1 MPLARRITGG
11 LLRAVAVVA
20 IVLACGFGA
29 GKLLGAAIAKVPD
42 PTGGAE
48 VIDHFTLANS
58 LVAKTALVQAGDL
71 PSGWK
76 AGPAT
81 FGLVGLPI
89 CGMTAEKSPSALGAR
104 QTREPV
110 ASWGDSTGKQVLVS
124 EVVEFGSTQQAS
136 TYIGKVTTA
145 YEKCKGYSYTDKAT
159 GTEYKFTVTPP
170 EDKAP
175 VTDYVSRVI
184 QPTDHSRYDIV
195 TYFQA
200 GKAIVTLHYIGPS
213 RPTRE
218 MMSKIEQKLL
228 ARIAPEKFGVT
239 ATTVKGEKPLPADA
253 EVTIAPDQLKPAG
266 GTDPAAGAPA
276 ATLTPDPTAPP
287 TTAAVTETTGRS
299 SQGN

>member
-1 MPLARRITGG
+1 MPLVRRITGG

-48 VIDHFTLANS
+48 VIDHFTLASS
-58 LVAKTALVQAGDL
+58 LVAKTALAQAGDL

-89 CGMTAEKSPSALGAR
+89 CGKSADDSPSPLGAR
-104 QTREPV
+104 QTREPIV
-110 ASWGDSTGKQVLVS
+110 SWVDSTGKQILIS

-136 TYIGKVTTA
+136 TYIGRVTTA
-145 YEKCKGYSYTDKAT
+145 YEKCKGYSYTDTTQNK
-159 GTEYKFTVTPP
+159 EIKFTVTPP

-184 QPTDHSRYDIV
+184 QPTDHSRYEVV

-200 GKAIVTLHYIGPS
+200 GKAIVTLHYVGPS
-213 RPTRE
+213 RPTRG
-218 MMSKIEQKLL
+218 MMAKVEQKVL
-228 ARIAPEKFGVT
+228 ARIAPDKFGVT
-239 ATTVKGEKPLPADA
+239 ATTVKGEKPLPADT
-253 EVTIAPDQLKPAG
+253 EVTIPADQLKPAG

-287 TTAAVTETTGRS
+287 TTAAATETTGRS
-299 SQGN
+299 SQGD